1 MYQQA
6 NPNEMPGIGTT
17 IVAVYKPI
25 WKGRGGVQYLPGGG
39 TIDGTN
45 ARDPANTFSS
55 GNVPNAQASYA
66 NVLEPGL
73 LMGKITASGFYGAS
87 VLGLTSAA
95 LTTVATTLSVS
106 AAVAAE
112 IVRRIGSSGTLTLV
126 GPPTAGG
133 TVASQTVTFSAV
145 NTSTGAITIT
155 ATGTAFVTASL
166 VMPTDGSQTIKTFV
180 DEEDGIRVTDINGN
194 GLNIQFP
201 RDPDRRRRGQCREHR
216 QLSVRFG
223 LEGLGQGGI
232 EGSRAVHFRRRPVNR
247 EPTTKS
253 PDNLNRGPCGLFR
266 SAPDGRSRSNY
277 PVRSLNLRSR

>member
-17 IVAVYKPI
+17 IVAAYKPI

-39 TIDGTN
+39 TIDGGN
-45 ARDPANTFSS
+45 ARDPANTYS
-55 GNVPNAQASYA
+55 GNLPNAQTSYV

-87 VLGLTSAA
+87 VLGLTTAA
-95 LTTVATTLSVS
+95 LATNGTTLSVS
-106 AAVAAE
+106 PAVAAE
-112 IVRRIGSSGTLTLV
+112 LVRRIGSSGTLTLV
-126 GPPTAGG
+126 GPPTAAG

-180 DEEDGIRVTDINGN
+180 DEEDGIRVTDGNGN
-194 GLNIQFP
+194 NLAIQFP
-201 RDPDRRRRGQCREHR
+201 RIPIH
-216 QLSVRFG
+216 
-223 LEGLGQGGI
+223 GGVVYTANI
-232 EGSRAVHFRRRPVNR
+232 V
-247 EPTTKS
+247 
-253 PDNLNRGPCGLFR
+253 
-266 SAPDGRSRSNY
+266 NY
-277 PVRSLNLRSR
+277 PSDSSLKTWVKAALKAVGPFAFDDDL